1 MVDGLTFNASFKKT
15 EFLPLT
21 AAELQAATDRRQ
33 KQLAALRDEQ
43 ERQEQRKSDLE
54 ALKTA
59 EIGVLREIIGRLL

>member
-1 MVDGLTFNASFKKT
+1 MVDGLRFNTRSKKID
-15 EFLPLT
+15 FVPLT

-43 ERQEQRKSDLE
+43 ERAEQREDDLE

-59 EIGVLREIIGRLL
+59 EIGVLRELLSRLL